1 MEKILVSAC
10 LLGEP
15 VRYDGAS
22 KRIQDPRLE
31 TWRSEGRLV
40 PICPELAGGLSV
52 PRHPAERRE
61 KTIVDKSGEDVLAAY
76 ESGAQTA
83 LKLAQLQNCRLALL
97 KENSP
102 SCGSRNI
109 YDGTFSGRT
118 TAGEG
123 LTTEVLHANGIEVF
137 SENEFDALDARRI
150 ELETE
155 HLETQIA

>member
-1 MEKILVSAC
+1 M
-10 LLGEP
+10 
-15 VRYDGAS
+15 
-22 KRIQDPRLE
+22 
-31 TWRSEGRLV
+31 
-40 PICPELAGGLSV
+40 
-52 PRHPAERRE
+52 
-61 KTIVDKSGEDVLAAY
+61 AAY

-123 LTTEVLHANGIEVF
+123 LTTEVLRANGIEVF

-155 HLETQIA
+155 QRAADNA